1 MRKICI
7 TAGKVNAT
15 AVLNESPTA
24 DAVWKALP
32 IEARVNTWGEEIYF
46 AVPVHQSEESGA
58 KAEVDRGNL
67 AYWPPGNAFC
77 IFFGRTPASR
87 GDQIRAASA
96 VNVFGQIEG
105 DAGVFKGIADGTP
118 VRVTSEPE

>member
-7 TAGKVNAT
+7 AAGKVSAT

-32 IEARVNTWGEEIYF
+32 IEGQVNTWGEEIYF
-46 AVPVHQSEESGA
+46 AVPVHMSEESDA
-58 KAEVDRGNL
+58 KAEVDMGNL

-105 DAGVFKGIADGTP
+105 DAGVFKGIGDGTLI
-118 VRVTSEPE
+118 RVSSVQD